1 MSCLFNSIAH
11 FIRNEMEI
19 RGIRDLRKEICDY
32 ISLNRGE
39 KFGDV
44 SIEEWIKFS
53 NETEGIGKTVD
64 EYLLK
69 MNHDSQMG
77 GGIELAVA
85 SRIFNLAI
93 KVEHNQRIISEF
105 NFSQAP
111 VQEITL
117 LYSGNHYDPKTDKVV
132 H

>member
-11 FIRNEMEI
+11 FIRDDMEV
-19 RGIRDLRKEICDY
+19 RGITNLRNEICEY
-32 ISLNRGE
+32 ISMNRTE

-53 NETEGIGKTVD
+53 NETEAIGKTVD

-69 MNHDSQMG
+69 MSHDSQMG

-85 SRIFNLAI
+85 SRIFNLII
-93 KVEHNQRIISEF
+93 KVEHNQKIISEF
-105 NFSQAP
+105 NFSQTP
-111 VQEITL
+111 VKEITL
-117 LYSGNHYDPKTDKVV
+117 LYSGNHYDPKTDKII